1 MKIEA
6 IVFDLDNTLV
16 DFMRMKREA
25 VRAAA
30 EAMVGAGLRAS
41 PDEVYNEIFKIY
53 EREGIEDQRVFDKLL
68 EKLLGKVDWHILA
81 AGIVAYRK
89 AKEANLRPYPYI
101 KTLLVKLLKRGYRLA
116 VVSDAP
122 RLQAWT
128 RLVESSL
135 DPFFEVV
142 VAYEDTFERKPSEA
156 PFRKVLELL
165 KIDNPRNSIMVGDW
179 AERDVVGAKSIGMIT
194 VFARYGDTFGT
205 VNSGADYE
213 INEPLELL
221 DVLDK
226 LENSKV
232 L

>member
-1 MKIEA
+1 MKIKA
-6 IVFDLDNTLV
+6 VIFDLDNTLV

-25 VRAAA
+25 VRAAS
-30 EAMVGAGLRAS
+30 EAMVGAGLRMS

-53 EREGIEDQRVFDKLL
+53 EKEGIEDQLVFNKLL

-101 KTLLVKLLKRGYRLA
+101 KQTLIGLLRRGYKLG

-135 DPFFEVV
+135 DQFFDVV
-142 VAYEDTFERKPSEA
+142 TTYEDTFERKPSAA
-156 PFRKVLELL
+156 PFKKTLEMLGV
-165 KIDNPRNSIMVGDW
+165 DNPSESVMVGDW

-205 VNSGADYE
+205 VNSGADFE
-213 INEPLELL
+213 INDPLELL

-226 LENSKV
+226 LEKS
-232 L
+232 

>member
-1 MKIEA
+1 MRVKA

-30 EAMVGAGLRAS
+30 EAMVGAGLKMK
-41 PDEVYNEIFKIY
+41 PEEVYEEIFKIY
-53 EREGIEDQRVFDKLL
+53 EKEGIEDQMVFNKLL
-68 EKLLGKVDWHILA
+68 EKLIGRVDWHILA
-81 AGIVAYRK
+81 SGIVAYRRS
-89 AKEANLRPYPYI
+89 KEVNLKPYPYI
-101 KTLLVKLLKRGYRLA
+101 KRLLVELLKRGFKLA

-135 DPFFEVV
+135 DQLFEVV
-142 VAYEDTFERKPSEA
+142 VAYEDTFEKKPSEA
-156 PFRKVLELL
+156 PFRKVLEMLG
-165 KIDNPRNSIMVGDW
+165 IDNPGETVMVGDW

-205 VNSGADYE
+205 INSGADFE
-213 INEPLELL
+213 INEPMELL
-221 DVLDK
+221 
-226 LENSKV
+226 KV
-232 L
+232 LEHIESYL

>member
-30 EAMVGAGLRAS
+30 EAMVGAGLRMS
-41 PDEVYNEIFKIY
+41 PDEVYDEIFKIY
-53 EREGIEDQRVFDKLL
+53 EREGIEDQRVFNKLL

-89 AKEANLRPYPYI
+89 AKEANLRPYPYV
-101 KTLLVKLLKRGYRLA
+101 KTLLVNLLKRGYKLA

-165 KIDNPRNSIMVGDW
+165 KIDNPRNSLMVGDW

-232 L
+232 